1 MFVFLSLLREVDH
14 LFSILSCGLIL
25 FFFFF
30 WKCLFK
36 PSAHFYLFVY
46 LFFFFFILCRNP
58 LYIPNVSLLLVTYVA
73 NIFPRL
79 FKAEVF

>member
-1 MFVFLSLLREVDH
+1 MLINFV
-14 LFSILSCGLIL
+14 

-30 WKCLFK
+30 G
-36 PSAHFYLFVY
+36 SACSSPLPIFIYSFI
-46 LFFFFFILCRNP
+46 FFFFIVYRNP

>member
-1 MFVFLSLLREVDH
+1 MLINFVV
-14 LFSILSCGLIL
+14 
-25 FFFFF
+25 FFFFLEVPVQALCPF
-30 WKCLFK
+30 L
-36 PSAHFYLFVY
+36 SIRLS
-46 LFFFFFILCRNP
+46 FFFFFIVCRNP

>member
-1 MFVFLSLLREVDH
+1 MLINFV
-14 LFSILSCGLIL
+14 

-30 WKCLFK
+30 G
-36 PSAHFYLFVY
+36 SACSSPLPIFIYSFI
-46 LFFFFFILCRNP
+46 FFFFLIVCRNP

>member
-1 MFVFLSLLREVDH
+1 MLINFV
-14 LFSILSCGLIL
+14 

-46 LFFFFFILCRNP
+46 LFFFFFFIVCRNP

>member
-1 MFVFLSLLREVDH
+1 MLINFV
-14 LFSILSCGLIL
+14 

-30 WKCLFK
+30 G
-36 PSAHFYLFVY
+36 SACSSPLPIFIYSFIFF
-46 LFFFFFILCRNP
+46 FFFFFILCRNP